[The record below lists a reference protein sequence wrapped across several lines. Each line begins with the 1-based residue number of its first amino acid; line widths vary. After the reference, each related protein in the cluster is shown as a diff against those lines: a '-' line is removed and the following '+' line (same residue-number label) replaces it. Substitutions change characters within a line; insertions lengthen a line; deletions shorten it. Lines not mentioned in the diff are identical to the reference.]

1 MLVLVPVHKH
11 ESADQAV
18 QCWTIIA
25 QTAAEKRLLCC
36 KHEMYS
42 PRHSGECLLYESQVQ
57 CKKLCLVCMCRGMG
71 AQTGLCEGY
80 LHLGVIALPKHMVS
94 SDKKSE
100 IKPKGGFP
108 LAGDNQARVVGAA
121 HQRFPGAGHMRSP
134 LLPSRARRAELCPAR
149 LRLEINLILDSSP
162 R

>member
-1 MLVLVPVHKH
+1 MPVHKH

-100 IKPKGGFP
+100 VKPKGVIP
-108 LAGDNQARVVGAA
+108 LGG
-121 HQRFPGAGHMRSP
+121 G
-134 LLPSRARRAELCPAR
+134 
-149 LRLEINLILDSSP
+149 
-162 R
+162 